1 MTAVG
6 FGLSAQHAILLEDFT
21 KKVPKHGYRHKP
33 GQNFHGKKN
42 KGRALNIKFG
52 LDKVL

>member
-1 MTAVG
+1 MVNCIKTTGGAEIMV
-6 FGLSAQHAILLEDFT
+6 E
-21 KKVPKHGYRHKP
+21 VGYRHKP

-42 KGRALNIKFG
+42 KRRALNIKFG

>member
-1 MTAVG
+1 MSLINGG
-6 FGLSAQHAILLEDFT
+6 FFNIFKFYILED
-21 KKVPKHGYRHKP
+21 GYRHKP

-42 KGRALNIKFG
+42 KRRALNIKFG